1 MPNSSTA
8 PASDFCKLE
17 HKIRDPAIT
26 LNMVPGLVNASLL
39 SRRNL
44 ASSGYT
50 AGYDRKEINI
60 YDGSTT
66 KVIVSEEDSLKG
78 WRCPQSTLWLT
89 PLPSQVKNLNTDTL
103 LLDSSDEQQS
113 LNSLYEIL
121 RTTAMLEYLSIFM
134 QDRPTPKISNISRV
148 QTTKNRA
155 RHPIPTWSRGL
166 PPKMYMA

>member
-103 LLDSSDEQQS
+103 LLDSPNVQH
-113 LNSLYEIL
+113 SLY
-121 RTTAMLEYLSIFM
+121 
-134 QDRPTPKISNISRV
+134 
-148 QTTKNRA
+148 
-155 RHPIPTWSRGL
+155 
-166 PPKMYMA
+166 